1 MPRDLFVPRCE
12 NLSEPG
18 ATLVSFAS
26 GRTVSNP
33 SRSPAVSPRK
43 GLGAFVH
50 RQKDLDAY
58 LKGLERTGT
67 LRILPTA
74 RERSCL
80 SATGVSRPW
89 RGGGQITLGYDEM
102 DAKLEVLIT
111 VASGEM
117 LLLSAIPNGGL
128 ILVKASDGK
137 YSLVQVLARDSKLL
151 RVRWFRQ
158 TDGTARFP
166 LVPNEGV
173 APMDSASRSSTS
185 ALSE

>member
-1 MPRDLFVPRCE
+1 
-12 NLSEPG
+12 
-18 ATLVSFAS
+18 
-26 GRTVSNP
+26 
-33 SRSPAVSPRK
+33 
-43 GLGAFVH
+43 
-50 RQKDLDAY
+50 
-58 LKGLERTGT
+58 
-67 LRILPTA
+67 
-74 RERSCL
+74 
-80 SATGVSRPW
+80 
-89 RGGGQITLGYDEM
+89 
-102 DAKLEVLIT
+102 
-111 VASGEM
+111 M

-173 APMDSASRSSTS
+173 APMDGPRSSTS